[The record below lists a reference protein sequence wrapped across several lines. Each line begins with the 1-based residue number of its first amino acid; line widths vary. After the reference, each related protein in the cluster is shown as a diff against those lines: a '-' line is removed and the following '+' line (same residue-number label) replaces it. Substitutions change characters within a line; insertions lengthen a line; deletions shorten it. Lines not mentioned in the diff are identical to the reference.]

1 MASRRKGSGAM
12 HAFPAAHHMLV
23 KSLARS
29 GRVAGGDLVDD
40 VAMLA
45 RGYRKRPVLSEGLA
59 SEKME
64 LVTQPASAR
73 EKLPVAG
80 KHDQPLVKVQ
90 VQRVIGIDIVLR
102 RGAIH
107 PLDDRS
113 QCLELFRSGGAREA
127 PSDPFVEG
135 GANFVDFVGFL
146 DTDLAHEH
154 AAILFQPHQARF
166 LERAKRLTHGTPRDT
181 EEIGY
186 RPFVQLGAGG
196 K

>member
-59 SEKME
+59 SEKIE
-64 LVTQPASAR
+64 LVDQPAIRR

-80 KHDQPLVKVQ
+80 KHDQPLGKARF
-90 VQRVIGIDIVLR
+90 QRVNGMHRFLR
-102 RGAIH
+102 RGGRH
-107 PLDDRS
+107 
-113 QCLELFRSGGAREA
+113 
-127 PSDPFVEG
+127 
-135 GANFVDFVGFL
+135 
-146 DTDLAHEH
+146 
-154 AAILFQPHQARF
+154 
-166 LERAKRLTHGTPRDT
+166 
-181 EEIGY
+181 
-186 RPFVQLGAGG
+186 
-196 K
+196 